1 MERWRDGE
9 RASLATLFDHGFI
22 VQLLHLAEASRWR
35 AASREPVMD
44 SQALDDRVRPA
55 AKRQVFLFEKKQR
68 KQKQARRIERER
80 NKAQRKEHKQ
90 KRERDSSS
98 RLIQREKE

>member
-1 MERWRDGE
+1 
-9 RASLATLFDHGFI
+9 
-22 VQLLHLAEASRWR
+22 VQLFAFGGGFALA

-44 SQALDDRVRPA
+44 SQALDDRARPA

-90 KRERDSSS
+90 KREREIALVD
-98 RLIQREKE
+98 